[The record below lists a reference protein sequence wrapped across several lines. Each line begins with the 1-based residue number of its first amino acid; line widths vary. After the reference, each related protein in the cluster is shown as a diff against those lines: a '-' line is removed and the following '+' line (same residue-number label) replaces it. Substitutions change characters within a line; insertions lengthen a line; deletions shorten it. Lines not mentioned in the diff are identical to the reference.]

1 MAGLVH
7 INTMREML
15 RSGAV
20 CSIRHWKDDGSI
32 VTANRV
38 ICTSN
43 YYRGNTF
50 NLKFLDSG
58 VFRKVRAKKHKKLDA
73 RDPLLPRFVSQKSA

>member
-1 MAGLVH
+1 MTRVH

-20 CSIRHWKDDGSI
+20 CSIRHWKSDATI

-38 ICTSN
+38 ICTSS
-43 YYRGNTF
+43 YYKGNTF

-58 VFRKVRAKKHKKLDA
+58 EFRTVRAITIFEINDME
-73 RDPLLPRFVSQKSA
+73 VYI